1 MKLTWLGHSA
11 FRVEI
16 GASTL
21 LVDPF
26 LKGNPRFEGK
36 FGEVTKGVTHI
47 LLTHGHDDHVGD
59 AAEIGAKANAKKQKP
74 QIVSNYEICAY
85 LAAKGA
91 DNMNPG
97 NTGGTVDCGGFTVS
111 FTDAKH
117 SSGTV
122 EKGKSVYL
130 GNPNGLVVKAKG
142 EKTLYHMG
150 DTDLFSDL
158 ALIAELHKP
167 DIVLIPIGDRFT
179 MGADMAAIALNRY
192 LKPSLAIPIHY
203 GTFPTLA
210 PDATLF
216 QKAMKGSKTKVIV
229 PEIGHAVEV

>member
-16 GASTL
+16 GSATL
-21 LVDPF
+21 LIDPF
-26 LKGNPRFEGK
+26 LKGNPSFRGK
-36 FGEVTKGVTHI
+36 FTEATKGVTHI
-47 LLTHGHDDHVGD
+47 LLTHGHDDHLGD
-59 AAEIGAKANAKKQKP
+59 AAEIGAKANSKKQKP
-74 QIVSNYEICAY
+74 QVVSNYEICAH
-85 LAAKGA
+85 LASKGA

-97 NTGGTVDCGGFTVS
+97 NTGGTVDCGGFSVS

-122 EKGKSVYL
+122 EKGKSIYL
-130 GNPNGLVVKAKG
+130 GNPNGLVIKAKG
-142 EKTLYHMG
+142 ERTLYHMG

-179 MGADMAAIALNRY
+179 MGAEMAAIALKRY

-203 GTFPTLA
+203 ATFPMLA
-210 PDATLF
+210 PDASAF
-216 QKAMKGSKTKVIV
+216 QKAMKGSKTKVLV
-229 PEIGHAVEV
+229 PESGVAVTL